1 MSASLVVETAQI
13 WSTHHVA
20 TLIGYGASAVHPYML
35 FRVATQLTTPPAEGK
50 KAKAAVESNIG
61 IENARNAL
69 KAGVLKIMSKIGIS
83 TLSSYHGAQIF
94 ECIGLHPEVVDV
106 AFKGTASRVGGL
118 DFSELQK
125 ETASLVK
132 DSAYGGLDADDVKV
146 FKLSNYGFINALQKG
161 RGGEEHAN
169 SPRVAKLLHAS
180 VREDDPVERKNKYN
194 DFVKELTETAPF
206 GLRDLLQFKWAET
219 PADAD
224 ISLREITERFV
235 TGGMSLGALSRET
248 HESLAMAMNRLGAAS
263 NSGEGGEDKVRNDQV
278 GENRD
283 TTWKHLRGK
292 SIVKEDIAQSQIRQ
306 VASGRFGVTAP
317 YLAAAAQIEI
327 KVAQGAKPGEGG
339 QLPGQKVDSYIAS
352 VRAATEGVTLISPP
366 PHHDIYS
373 IEDLAQLIFDLKAIN
388 PKARISVKLVSII
401 GIGTVACGVAKAG
414 ADVIQISG
422 HDGGSGA
429 AAISSIKHAGAPVE
443 LGLAESHTT
452 LVENGLRDLVTVRAD
467 GGVRTGADV
476 VKLALL
482 GAEEFGFGTVA
493 MVAAGCVMARVC
505 HTNNCPVGVATQKEK
520 LRARVR
526 GEPEDVTRYFE
537 SVAEETADIL
547 KRLGLKS
554 LREAVGRIDLLELL
568 DDLSLSKT
576 TRFDVATTVLK
587 PIEKGLFTQDF
598 VAPAEPAPSRALL
611 CPAGIHFDDQY
622 VGEGKTISKE
632 PYYLVNTDRAV
643 GTRLAGDI
651 ARRQRAEGKIQPVEL
666 KYTGAAGQSFMAFAV
681 SEMKVSLEGDAN
693 DYVCKGL
700 SGAHVSIFPPREAEA
715 NGVFEA
721 KNSVIIGNTCLYGAT
736 SGKFFAAGQSGD
748 RFGVRNSGVQAVI
761 EGAGDHCCEY
771 MTNGVVLVL
780 GPTGINVGSGMT
792 GGVAYLYDP
801 SVNDDM
807 IAGRLKLTNVK
818 PRRVQDGSPA
828 ADTIQR
834 LLREHHEATASKHA
848 KHLLEN
854 FDASHFCQVV
864 PPSEEDKPHHA
875 VVADSVEEMAV
886 SR

>member
-1 MSASLVVETAQI
+1 
-13 WSTHHVA
+13 
-20 TLIGYGASAVHPYML
+20 
-35 FRVATQLTTPPAEGK
+35 
-50 KAKAAVESNIG
+50 
-61 IENARNAL
+61 
-69 KAGVLKIMSKIGIS
+69 
-83 TLSSYHGAQIF
+83 
-94 ECIGLHPEVVDV
+94 
-106 AFKGTASRVGGL
+106 
-118 DFSELQK
+118 
-125 ETASLVK
+125 
-132 DSAYGGLDADDVKV
+132 
-146 FKLSNYGFINALQKG
+146 
-161 RGGEEHAN
+161 
-169 SPRVAKLLHAS
+169 
-180 VREDDPVERKNKYN
+180 
-194 DFVKELTETAPF
+194 
-206 GLRDLLQFKWAET
+206 
-219 PADAD
+219 
-224 ISLREITERFV
+224 
-235 TGGMSLGALSRET
+235 
-248 HESLAMAMNRLGAAS
+248 
-263 NSGEGGEDKVRNDQV
+263 
-278 GENRD
+278 
-283 TTWKHLRGK
+283 
-292 SIVKEDIAQSQIRQ
+292 
-306 VASGRFGVTAP
+306 
-317 YLAAAAQIEI
+317 
-327 KVAQGAKPGEGG
+327 
-339 QLPGQKVDSYIAS
+339 
-352 VRAATEGVTLISPP
+352 
-366 PHHDIYS
+366 
-373 IEDLAQLIFDLKAIN
+373 
-388 PKARISVKLVSII
+388 
-401 GIGTVACGVAKAG
+401 
-414 ADVIQISG
+414 
-422 HDGGSGA
+422 
-429 AAISSIKHAGAPVE
+429 
-443 LGLAESHTT
+443 
-452 LVENGLRDLVTVRAD
+452 
-467 GGVRTGADV
+467 
-476 VKLALL
+476 
-482 GAEEFGFGTVA
+482 
-493 MVAAGCVMARVC
+493 
-505 HTNNCPVGVATQKEK
+505 
-520 LRARVR
+520 
-526 GEPEDVTRYFE
+526 
-537 SVAEETADIL
+537 
-547 KRLGLKS
+547 
-554 LREAVGRIDLLELL
+554 L